1 MIVHTMRTTLI
12 LNDSL
17 WPEIRSLAVKKGETV
32 SRLVEN
38 LLQLGL
44 QSLKGKKKKKL
55 SSLPSFKT
63 GGCHVDVS
71 DRDQLY
77 SILDKDRVLY

>member
-1 MIVHTMRTTLI
+1 MRTTLV
-12 LNDSL
+12 LNDNL
-17 WPEIRSLAVKKGETV
+17 WPEIKTQAVKKGETLSQFV
-32 SRLVEN
+32 TT

-55 SSLPSFKT
+55 SPLPSFKT
-63 GGCHVDVS
+63 GGCHLDVS